1 MDICLVGRW
10 CFSRALAQRHLFYVV
25 GHTHSMVDQ
34 RFPGVLQAISR
45 AQTLETPEADGW
57 GGGPRP
63 PGISVGP
70 STLAALALLSSFSGS
85 GSGFEG
91 RVGFAWE

>member
-1 MDICLVGRW
+1 M
-10 CFSRALAQRHLFYVV
+10 
-25 GHTHSMVDQ
+25 
-34 RFPGVLQAISR
+34 
-45 AQTLETPEADGW
+45 